1 MLHLGK
7 KQLSAHLHGV
17 GRPPMTITSHFRRA
31 ADHNPVTYSAASSAV
46 SWTTPSANTTWTSH
60 QKNLPTVSQL
70 GQRYPTK
77 ASVPQTAKRSASTTI
92 STEPLSSVPIPTV
105 DEPIFAHSAAPNL
118 TTHFHGPVAHAPYGP
133 LATLIEPPFSESAAS
148 SRFLFYRDFSVL
160 LHIEKLL
167 LLQIRTLWSLST
179 IFILELFIHTIQML
193 LTILFPSMDCL
204 LFIPFLL
211 QTLEMASL

>member
-1 MLHLGK
+1 MGLSRMPRTGLWRHSLNHLSPSRLHL
-7 KQLSAHLHGV
+7 LIFFFIV
-17 GRPPMTITSHFRRA
+17 IF
-31 ADHNPVTYSAASSAV
+31 PV
-46 SWTTPSANTTWTSH
+46 P
-60 QKNLPTVSQL
+60 
-70 GQRYPTK
+70 
-77 ASVPQTAKRSASTTI
+77 
-92 STEPLSSVPIPTV
+92 
-105 DEPIFAHSAAPNL
+105 
-118 TTHFHGPVAHAPYGP
+118 
-133 LATLIEPPFSESAAS
+133 
-148 SRFLFYRDFSVL
+148 